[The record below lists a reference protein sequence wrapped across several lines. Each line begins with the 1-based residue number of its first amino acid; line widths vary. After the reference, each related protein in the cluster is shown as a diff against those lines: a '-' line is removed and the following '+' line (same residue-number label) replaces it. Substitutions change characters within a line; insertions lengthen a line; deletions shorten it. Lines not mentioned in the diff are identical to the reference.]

1 MQRLWSFLID
11 PRTLAVIGFAAL
23 AAFLFLG
30 AQALQVAAVWAVV
43 LLSLAGLA
51 WLGVWL
57 WKRQR
62 ERRAAAQFEAAL
74 DASATDAV
82 KQANKSAS
90 PQQQADVKLLRERMR
105 AAIKTLKQSKLG
117 QVSGTQA
124 LYALPWYMVIGNPA
138 AGKSTAIVRS
148 GLQFPFAAQEGQAAL
163 EGSVLQGIGG
173 TRNCDW
179 FFTTE
184 GILLDT
190 AGRYAVHEEDRAEWN
205 GFLQLL
211 KQHRP
216 KAPVN
221 GIIVTVSIAEL
232 IGAKP
237 EYVIGLAKQLR
248 QRMQEITEQLDVFAP
263 VYVMFTKADLI
274 GGFAEFFM
282 DRDRES
288 RERVWGATLPYQPQ
302 AASGAHADQHNAIA
316 QFEQRFDEL
325 HEGLKESAIA
335 HMGLHR
341 GEQLPPGVLMFP
353 LEFAGLKPA
362 LRNFLTT
369 LFEDNPYQ
377 FRPIFRGFYFTSAV
391 QQGESTNRASE
402 RVAQRFGLALRP
414 GDGAA
419 VYSNTGFFLRELF
432 SKVIFADRQ
441 LVQQY
446 LSPAKRRLRLATFLA
461 SVLVLGTALSMW
473 TWSYIGNRQLVAH
486 VQADLDQ
493 AIKLQDNKFD
503 LASRLQALQLL
514 QDRLAQ
520 LQSYRDSHPWSIGL
534 GLYQGDQI
542 EAVMKREYF
551 AGLQEVMLKPVAESL
566 EGYLADVNA
575 HAAQLQPLNAPAAS
589 ASVPSTTPAADE
601 ATPLAATKVA
611 TPYTVAQANDVS
623 DAYNAL
629 KAYLMLAD
637 HAHLEAGHLSDQL
650 TRFWRGWL
658 EANRG
663 GMPREEM
670 IRAAEKLI
678 SFSLTQMNDAAFP
691 AVANNLTLVDQTREN
706 LRRVVK
712 GMPARER
719 VFAEIKARAATRFG
733 PVTVA
738 RIVGEADQSMVAG
751 SVAVSGVFT
760 RAAWDGYVKDAIQ
773 TAANKELQ
781 SEDWVLKST
790 LRDDLTLEG
799 SPEHIQKALTEQY
812 KTEYVAEWRRFMQG
826 VSVNEFGGFDGAVA
840 HMNRLGDPANSP
852 VGKLMQRLYDETSWD
867 NPSLINERTGQ
878 TKRGFVEWFK
888 QTVLGQAPNGLTIN
902 VNAGGGSEGGGG
914 KEAIPMGPIGREF
927 AGVARLMMSREKDPT
942 LMQRYLESLSKVRS
956 RFNQMKNQGDA
967 GPASRALMQA
977 TLDGNGSELSDALK
991 LVDEQMLTGMSDSA
1005 KAALRP
1011 LLVRPLMQSY
1021 AVLVG
1026 PTEAELNRVWTA
1038 QVLQPFNTALA
1049 GKYPFDGGSRIE
1061 AAPSEIAKVFGAQGS
1076 IAKFSDQALAGLTVR
1091 RGDLLTPRTWADIG
1105 IRLRPEFAGSF
1116 GGWVAPLAGQG
1127 DAAGGGG
1134 AGASAQAS
1142 DNQTVFQILPQAAP
1156 GLTEYTIEIDG
1167 QQLRY
1172 RNTAAAWTNF
1182 VWPSPQ
1188 GAPGVKISGVSF
1200 DGRGVEFINF
1210 PGNFGL
1216 EKMLGSAARKK
1227 LDATTF
1233 ELKWTS
1239 ASGANLVVPVKLR
1252 IISSPGVSTP
1262 AAGQPAGHAGTNF
1275 KGLQLP
1281 ALIAGDD
1288 NAPAPAAGTG
1298 SPPTPAAAPVAATEP
1313 HH

>member
-30 AQALQVAAVWAVV
+30 AQALQVAAVWAAA
-43 LLSLAGLA
+43 LLGLAGLTWLGA
-51 WLGVWL
+51 WLWR
-57 WKRQR
+57 RQR

-74 DASATDAV
+74 DASAGDAV
-82 KQANKSAS
+82 QQAGKRAS

-148 GLQFPFAAQEGQAAL
+148 GLQFPFAAHESQAAL

-190 AGRYAVHEEDRAEWN
+190 AGRYAVHEEDRAEWS

-221 GIIVTVSIAEL
+221 GIIVAVSLAEL
-232 IGAKP
+232 IGAQP
-237 EYVIGLAKQLR
+237 EYVIGLAQQLR
-248 QRMQEITEQLDVFAP
+248 QRMQEITEQLAVFAP

-288 RERVWGATLPYQPQ
+288 RERVWGATLPYQAPTTG
-302 AASGAHADQHNAIA
+302 SAHADKHHTDLQHTIT

-353 LEFAGLKPA
+353 LEFAALKPA

-391 QQGESTNRASE
+391 QQGESANRASE

-446 LSPAKRRLRLATFLA
+446 LSPAKRRLRLAGFLGG
-461 SVLVLGTALSMW
+461 VLALGLALSLW
-473 TWSYIGNRQLVAH
+473 TWSYVGNRQFVAH

-493 AIKLQDNKFD
+493 AIKLQDNKLD
-503 LASRLQALQLL
+503 LASRLQALLLL

-520 LQSYRDSHPWSIGL
+520 LQSYRDNHPWSLGL
-534 GLYQGDQI
+534 GLYQGDAI
-542 EAVMKREYF
+542 EAVVRREYF
-551 AGLQEVMLKPVAESL
+551 AGLREVMLKPVAESL
-566 EGYLADVNA
+566 EGYLTDVNA
-575 HAAQLQPLNAPAAS
+575 HAAQLQPLNTPAPAA
-589 ASVPSTTPAADE
+589 ALTTA
-601 ATPLAATKVA
+601 A

-623 DAYNAL
+623 DAYNGL

-678 SFSLTQMNDAAFP
+678 SFSLTQMNDPTFP

-738 RIVGEADQSMVAG
+738 RIVGEADQGMVAG

-773 TAANKELQ
+773 TAANQSLQ

-826 VSVNEFGGFDGAVA
+826 VSVNEFGGFDGAVT

-867 NPSLINERTGQ
+867 NPSLLNERIGQ

-888 QTVLGQAPNGLTIN
+888 QTVLGQAPNGITIN
-902 VNAGGGSEGGGG
+902 VNAGENSSGEGG
-914 KEAIPMGPIGREF
+914 KEVIPMGPIGREF

-942 LMQRYLESLSKVRS
+942 LMQRYLESLSKIRS

-977 TLDGNGSELSDALK
+977 TLDGNSSELSDALR

-1021 AVLVG
+1021 AVLVS

-1061 AAPSEIAKVFGAQGS
+1061 AAPGEIAKVFGAQGS
-1076 IAKFSDQALAGLTVR
+1076 IARFSDQALAGLTVR
-1091 RGDLLTPRTWADIG
+1091 RGDVLTPRTWADIG

-1116 GGWVAPLAGQG
+1116 SGWVAPLAGQG

-1134 AGASAQAS
+1134 AGAPAQAA

-1239 ASGANLVVPVKLR
+1239 ASGANLVVPIKLR
-1252 IISSPGVSTP
+1252 IISSPGMNAP
-1262 AAGQPAGHAGTNF
+1262 AAGQPAGNGSANF

-1281 ALIAGDD
+1281 TLIAGDD
-1288 NAPAPAAGTG
+1288 GAPPATASAGQ
-1298 SPPTPAAAPVAATEP
+1298 PPTAVAATDA

>member
-11 PRTLAVIGFAAL
+11 PRTLAVIGFVAL

-30 AQALQVAAVWAVV
+30 AQALQVAAVWASV
-43 LLSLAGLA
+43 LLVLAGLT

-57 WKRQR
+57 WRRRRDQ
-62 ERRAAAQFEAAL
+62 RAAARFEAAL
-74 DASATDAV
+74 DDSASDAV
-82 KQANKSAS
+82 QHANATRDPKQLAE
-90 PQQQADVKLLRERMR
+90 VKLLRERMR
-105 AAIKTLKQSKLG
+105 EAIKTLKTSKLG

-138 AGKSTAIVRS
+138 AGKSSAIVRS
-148 GLQFPFAAQEGQAAL
+148 GLQFPFAAQEGQSTL

-190 AGRYAVHEEDRAEWN
+190 AGRYAVHDEDRAEWT

-211 KQHRP
+211 KRHRP
-216 KAPVN
+216 KAPIN
-221 GIIVTVSIAEL
+221 GIIVAVSVAEL
-232 IGAKP
+232 MGAKP
-237 EYVIGLAKQLR
+237 EQVISLAKQLR
-248 QRMQEITEQLDVFAP
+248 QRMQEITEQLEVFAP

-302 AASGAHADQHNAIA
+302 ATSGANADQHNAIA

-335 HMGLHR
+335 HMGMHR

-391 QQGESTNRASE
+391 QQGESTQRASE
-402 RVAQRFGLALRP
+402 RVGQRFGLTLRAS
-414 GDGAA
+414 DGAA

-432 SKVIFADRQ
+432 SKVVFADRQ
-441 LVQQY
+441 LVKQY
-446 LSPAKRRLRLATFLA
+446 LSPTKRRLRLATFLGG
-461 SVLVLGTALSMW
+461 VLVLGTALSLW
-473 TWSYIGNRQLVAH
+473 TWSYVGNRQLVAH
-486 VQADLDQ
+486 AQADLEQ
-493 AIKLQDNKFD
+493 AIKLQDNKLD

-514 QDRLAQ
+514 QDRLTQ
-520 LQSYRDSHPWSIGL
+520 LQNYRDNHPWSIGL
-534 GLYQGDQI
+534 GLYQGERI
-542 EAVMKREYF
+542 EAVVKREYF
-551 AGLQEVMLKPVAESL
+551 AGLHEVMLQPVAESL
-566 EGYLADVNA
+566 EGYLTDVNA
-575 HAAQLQPLNAPAAS
+575 HAAQLQPLNTQAGAPPEAA
-589 ASVPSTTPAADE
+589 AGAAPSPDNATAAKTP
-601 ATPLAATKVA
+601 

-629 KAYLMLAD
+629 KVYLMLAD
-637 HAHLEAGHLSDQL
+637 HSHLEAGHMSDQL

-678 SFSLTQMNDAAFP
+678 SYSLTQMNDPAFP

-738 RIVGEADQSMVAG
+738 RIVSEADKDIVAG

-760 RAAWDGYVKDAIQ
+760 RDAWDGYVKEAIQ
-773 TAANKELQ
+773 NAANKELQ
-781 SEDWVLKST
+781 SEDWVLKSS

-799 SPEHIQKALTEQY
+799 SPEAIQKALTEQY

-826 VSVNEFGGFDGAVA
+826 VSINEFGGFEGAVTR
-840 HMNRLGDPANSP
+840 MNRLGDPTESP

-867 NPSLINERTGQ
+867 NPSLLNERIGGA
-878 TKRGFVEWFK
+878 KRGFVEWFK
-888 QTVLGQAPNGLTIN
+888 QTILGRAPSGVHIDLK
-902 VNAGGGSEGGGG
+902 VSEGGH

-927 AGVARLMMSREKDPT
+927 AGVARLMMSRDKDPT
-942 LMQRYLESLSKVRS
+942 LMRRYLEALSKIRS
-956 RFNQMKNQGDA
+956 RFNQMKTQGDP
-967 GPASRALMQA
+967 GPASRALMLA
-977 TLDGNGSELSDALK
+977 TLDGNGSELSDALR

-1021 AVLVG
+1021 AVLVS
-1026 PTEAELNRVWTA
+1026 PAEAELNRVWTA
-1038 QVLQPFNTALA
+1038 QVLQPFNAALA
-1049 GKYPFDGGSRIE
+1049 GKYPFDGSSRIE
-1061 AAPSEIAKVFGAQGS
+1061 AAPGEIAKVFGAQGS

-1091 RGDLLTPRTWADIG
+1091 RGDTLTPRTWADIG
-1105 IRLRPEFAGSF
+1105 IRLRTEFAGSF
-1116 GGWVAPLAGQG
+1116 AGWVAPLPGQG
-1127 DAAGGGG
+1127 DAGAVG
-1134 AGASAQAS
+1134 AGSGADAAAASS
-1142 DNQTVFQILPQAAP
+1142 NQTVFQMLPLPAP
-1156 GLTEYTIEIDG
+1156 GLSEYTIEIDG

-1188 GAPGVKISGVSF
+1188 GAPGVKITGVAF
-1200 DGRGVEFINF
+1200 DGRAVEFINF

-1216 EKMLGSAARKK
+1216 EKMLGSATRKK
-1227 LDATTF
+1227 IDASTF
-1233 ELKWTS
+1233 ELRWTS
-1239 ASGANLVVPVKLR
+1239 PSGASLAVPVKLR
-1252 IISSPGVSTP
+1252 IISSPGMNAP
-1262 AAGQPAGHAGTNF
+1262 APNAPAGAPTGGINF

-1281 ALIAGDD
+1281 SLIAGDD
-1288 NAPAPAAGTG
+1288 SAAAVLAPATPPGAAPAPATA
-1298 SPPTPAAAPVAATEP
+1298 PPVS